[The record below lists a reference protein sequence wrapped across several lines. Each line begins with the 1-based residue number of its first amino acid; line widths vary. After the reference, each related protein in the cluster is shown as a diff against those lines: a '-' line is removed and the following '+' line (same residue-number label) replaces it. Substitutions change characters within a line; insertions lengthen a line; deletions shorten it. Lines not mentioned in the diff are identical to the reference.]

1 MKSRQTDF
9 TDPAVVAFYRA
20 TLDCQLV
27 RNVLQGD
34 QPGAL
39 RNAVNGLAFA
49 IEALADGLIEM
60 REKPLKTKVTQPN
73 KRGDSQGG

>member
-1 MKSRQTDF
+1 MKSRQTDLA
-9 TDPAVVAFYRA
+9 DPAVVAFYRA

-27 RNVLQGD
+27 RKVLHDD

-49 IEALADGLIEM
+49 IQAIADGLIEL
-60 REKPLKTKVTQPN
+60 REN
-73 KRGDSQGG
+73 RCKRRVPRSRRKSDARR